1 MNITIKKIQDA
12 IKNTQ
17 FEGKVYVAG
26 GFVRDHF
33 MNRESKD
40 IDLVVVGLGI
50 NGGIELAYH
59 LHKMYNT
66 STPVVFKRFGTAQI
80 VLNGEEI
87 EIVAARKETYNFK
100 DRMPIVSEGNIE
112 DDVNRRDFTI
122 NSIFY
127 NISNESFVD
136 LKGGIIDIQ
145 KGIIRT
151 TSDPN
156 IIFAEDPLRIMRAI
170 RFSAQLGFDIERETW
185 TAIVKYVPWLKNIS
199 NERIKDEFNKILV
212 AEHFVRG
219 IDDLYRSGILGY
231 MIKQFNQF
239 DDIQDQGKFH
249 TKNLFNHTLEVMMGV
264 PATVEHRLA
273 ALLHDVGK
281 VNTMTVE
288 EDGIHFYQ
296 HQFHSK
302 RIAKNFMVRYKYT
315 NEQIEWVTNSISM
328 HMNFIDMMKDSTIR
342 KMVAKYGKDQFL
354 FFTELALADSK
365 RPERKALVQKVID
378 FVETDKPVEIIKLPV
393 NGDIIMDR
401 YGLAPSKRV
410 GELLDIEREF
420 MFEYP
425 NATEDQIFD
434 ILDGEM
440 LNTGVQHI
448 HTEVKRKFD
457 PRIIEIN
464 VTI

>member
-1 MNITIKKIQDA
+1 MNITIKKIQDT

-33 MNRESKD
+33 MNRDSKD

-328 HMNFIDMMKDSTIR
+328 HMSFIDMMKDSTIR
-342 KMVAKYGKDQFL
+342 KMVNQYGKEQFL
-354 FFTELALADSK
+354 FFTDLGLADSK
-365 RPERKALVQKVID
+365 RPERKAIVQSVVD
-378 FVETDKPVEIIKLPV
+378 FVKTDNYVPEPQMKMPV
-393 NGDIIMDR
+393 NGDMIMEHFNIKPGKEVGR
-401 YGLAPSKRV
+401 LLA
-410 GELLDIEREF
+410 IEKDFLFEF
-420 MFEYP
+420 PE
-425 NATEDQIFD
+425 ASIEEIW
-434 ILDGEM
+434 
-440 LNTGVQHI
+440 
-448 HTEVKRKFD
+448 EV
-457 PRIIEIN
+457 IN
-464 VTI
+464 NNK

>member
-1 MNITIKKIQDA
+1 MNITIKKIQDT

-33 MNRESKD
+33 MNRDSKD

-239 DDIQDQGKFH
+239 DSVRNEDCKWH
-249 TKNLFNHTLEVMMGV
+249 TKNLFNHTLEVMMNI

-342 KMVAKYGKDQFL
+342 KMVNQYGKEQFL
-354 FFTELALADSK
+354 FFTDLGLADSK
-365 RPERKALVQKVID
+365 RPERKAIVQSVVD
-378 FVETDKPVEIIKLPV
+378 FVKTDNYVPEQQMKMPV
-393 NGDIIMDR
+393 NGDMIMEHFNIKPGKEVGR
-401 YGLAPSKRV
+401 LLA
-410 GELLDIEREF
+410 IEKDFLFEF
-420 MFEYP
+420 PE
-425 NATEDQIFD
+425 ASIEEIW
-434 ILDGEM
+434 
-440 LNTGVQHI
+440 
-448 HTEVKRKFD
+448 EV
-457 PRIIEIN
+457 IN
-464 VTI
+464 NNK

>member
-1 MNITIKKIQDA
+1 MNITIKKIQDT

-40 IDLVVVGLGI
+40 IDLVVVGLGL

-59 LHKMYNT
+59 LHRMHNT
-66 STPVVFKRFGTAQI
+66 PTPIVFKRFGTAQI
-80 VLNGEEI
+80 VVFGEEI
-87 EIVAARKETYNFK
+87 EIVAARKESYNFK
-100 DRMPIVSEGNIE
+100 DRMPIVEEGTLE
-112 DDVNRRDFTI
+112 DDVMRRDFRI
-122 NSIFY
+122 NAVLY
-127 NISNESFVD
+127 DISKGVFVD
-136 LKGGIIDIQ
+136 LVGGLKDIKNRKIQ
-145 KGIIRT
+145 T
-151 TSDPN
+151 TGDPDV
-156 IIFAEDPLRIMRAI
+156 IFAEDPLRIMRAI
-170 RFSAQLGFDIERETW
+170 RFSAQLGFDIEPDTW
-185 TAIVKYVPWLKNIS
+185 NAIIKFVPWLKNIS
-199 NERIKDEFNKILV
+199 NERIRDEFNKILV

-239 DDIQDQGKFH
+239 DSVRNEDCKWH
-249 TKNLFNHTLEVMMGV
+249 TKNLFNHTLEVMMNI

-328 HMNFIDMMKDSTIR
+328 HMNFISEMKDSTIR
-342 KMVAKYGKDQFL
+342 KMVNQYGKEQFL
-354 FFTELALADSK
+354 FFTDLGLADSK
-365 RPERKALVQKVID
+365 RPERKAIVQSVVD
-378 FVETDKPVEIIKLPV
+378 FVKTDNYVPEQQMKMPV
-393 NGDIIMDR
+393 NGDMIMEHFNIKPGKEVGR
-401 YGLAPSKRV
+401 LLA
-410 GELLDIEREF
+410 IEKDFLFEF
-420 MFEYP
+420 PE
-425 NATEDQIFD
+425 ASIEEIW
-434 ILDGEM
+434 
-440 LNTGVQHI
+440 
-448 HTEVKRKFD
+448 EV
-457 PRIIEIN
+457 IN
-464 VTI
+464 NNK

>member
-1 MNITIKKIQDA
+1 MNITIKKIQDT

-33 MNRESKD
+33 MNRDSKD

-342 KMVAKYGKDQFL
+342 KMVNQYGKEQFL
-354 FFTELALADSK
+354 FFTDLGLADSK
-365 RPERKALVQKVID
+365 RPERKAIVQSVVD
-378 FVETDKPVEIIKLPV
+378 FVKTDNYVPEQQMKMPV
-393 NGDIIMDR
+393 NGDMIMEHFNIKPGKEVGR
-401 YGLAPSKRV
+401 LLA
-410 GELLDIEREF
+410 IEKDFLFEF
-420 MFEYP
+420 PE
-425 NATEDQIFD
+425 ASIEEIW
-434 ILDGEM
+434 
-440 LNTGVQHI
+440 
-448 HTEVKRKFD
+448 EV
-457 PRIIEIN
+457 IN
-464 VTI
+464 NNK

>member
-1 MNITIKKIQDA
+1 MNITIKKIQDT

-40 IDLVVVGLGI
+40 IDLVVVGLGL

-80 VLNGEEI
+80 VVFGEEI
-87 EIVAARKETYNFK
+87 EIVAARKESYNFK
-100 DRMPIVSEGNIE
+100 DRMPIVEEGTLE
-112 DDVNRRDFTI
+112 DDVMRRDFRI
-122 NSIFY
+122 NAVLY
-127 NISNESFVD
+127 DISKGVFVD
-136 LKGGIIDIQ
+136 LVGGLKDIKNRKIQ
-145 KGIIRT
+145 T
-151 TSDPN
+151 TGDPDV
-156 IIFAEDPLRIMRAI
+156 IFAEDPLRIMRAI
-170 RFSAQLGFDIERETW
+170 RFSAQLGFDIEPDTW
-185 TAIVKYVPWLKNIS
+185 NAIIKFVPWLKNIS
-199 NERIKDEFNKILV
+199 NERIRDEFNKILV

-249 TKNLFNHTLEVMMGV
+249 TKNLFNHTLEVMMNI

-328 HMNFIDMMKDSTIR
+328 HMNFISEMKDSTIR
-342 KMVAKYGKDQFL
+342 KMVNQYGKEQFL
-354 FFTELALADSK
+354 FFTDLGLADSK
-365 RPERKALVQKVID
+365 RPERKAIVQSVVD
-378 FVETDKPVEIIKLPV
+378 FVKTDNYVPEQQMKMPV
-393 NGDIIMDR
+393 NGDMIMEHFNIKPGKEVGR
-401 YGLAPSKRV
+401 LLA
-410 GELLDIEREF
+410 IEKDFLFEF
-420 MFEYP
+420 PE
-425 NATEDQIFD
+425 ASIEEIW
-434 ILDGEM
+434 
-440 LNTGVQHI
+440 
-448 HTEVKRKFD
+448 EV
-457 PRIIEIN
+457 IN
-464 VTI
+464 NNK

>member
-1 MNITIKKIQDA
+1 MNITIKKIQDT

-33 MNRESKD
+33 MNRDSKD

-328 HMNFIDMMKDSTIR
+328 HMSFIDMMKDSTIR
-342 KMVAKYGKDQFL
+342 KMVNQYGKEQFL
-354 FFTELALADSK
+354 FFTDLGLADSK
-365 RPERKALVQKVID
+365 RPERKAIVQSVVD
-378 FVETDKPVEIIKLPV
+378 FVKTDNYVPEQQMKMPV
-393 NGDIIMDR
+393 NGDMIMEHFNIKPGKEVGR
-401 YGLAPSKRV
+401 LLA
-410 GELLDIEREF
+410 IEKDFLFEF
-420 MFEYP
+420 PE
-425 NATEDQIFD
+425 ASIEEIW
-434 ILDGEM
+434 
-440 LNTGVQHI
+440 
-448 HTEVKRKFD
+448 EV
-457 PRIIEIN
+457 IN
-464 VTI
+464 NNK

>member
-1 MNITIKKIQDA
+1 MIKNNNVLKIKEI

-26 GFVRDHF
+26 GFIRDHF

-59 LHKMYNT
+59 LHRMHNT

-80 VLNGEEI
+80 VVFGEEI
-87 EIVAARKETYNFK
+87 EIVAARKENYNFK
-100 DRMPIVSEGNIE
+100 DRMPEVEAGTLE

-122 NSIFY
+122 NSILY

-136 LKGGIIDIQ
+136 LKGGILDIQ
-145 KGIIRT
+145 NGVIRT

-170 RFSAQLGFDIERETW
+170 RFSAQLGFDIEPDTW
-185 TAIVKYVPWLKNIS
+185 KAIIKYVPWLKNIS
-199 NERIKDEFNKILV
+199 NERIRDEFNKILV

-219 IDDLYRSGILGY
+219 IDDLYRSGILAY
-231 MIKQFNQF
+231 MVKQFNQF
-239 DDIQDQGKFH
+239 DSVRNEDCKWH
-249 TKNLFNHTLEVMMGV
+249 TKNLWNHTLEVMMGV

-296 HQFHSK
+296 HQFHSQ

-315 NEQIEWVTNSISM
+315 NEQIEWVTNSIGM
-328 HMNFIDMMKDSTIR
+328 HMNFISEMKPSTIR
-342 KMVAKYGKDQFL
+342 KMVNQYGKEQFL
-354 FFTELALADSK
+354 FFTDLGLADSK
-365 RPERKALVQKVID
+365 RPQRKDSVQSIID
-378 FVETDKPVEIIKLPV
+378 FVNTDNYVPEQQMKMPV
-393 NGDIIMDR
+393 NGDMIMEHFNIKPGKEVGR
-401 YGLAPSKRV
+401 LLA
-410 GELLDIEREF
+410 IEKDFLFEF
-420 MFEYP
+420 PE
-425 NATEDQIFD
+425 ASIEEIW
-434 ILDGEM
+434 
-440 LNTGVQHI
+440 
-448 HTEVKRKFD
+448 EV
-457 PRIIEIN
+457 IN
-464 VTI
+464 NNK

>member
-1 MNITIKKIQDA
+1 MNITIKKIQDT

-33 MNRESKD
+33 MNRDSKD

-59 LHKMYNT
+59 LHRMHNT
-66 STPVVFKRFGTAQI
+66 STPVVFKRFGTAQL

-328 HMNFIDMMKDSTIR
+328 HMSFIDMMKDSTIR
-342 KMVAKYGKDQFL
+342 KMVNQYGKEQFL
-354 FFTELALADSK
+354 FFTDLGLADSK
-365 RPERKALVQKVID
+365 RPERKAIVQSVVD
-378 FVETDKPVEIIKLPV
+378 FVKTDNYVPEPQMKMPV
-393 NGDIIMDR
+393 NGDMIMEHFNIKPGKEVGR
-401 YGLAPSKRV
+401 LLA
-410 GELLDIEREF
+410 IEKDFLFEF
-420 MFEYP
+420 PE
-425 NATEDQIFD
+425 ASIEEIW
-434 ILDGEM
+434 
-440 LNTGVQHI
+440 
-448 HTEVKRKFD
+448 EV
-457 PRIIEIN
+457 IN
-464 VTI
+464 NNK